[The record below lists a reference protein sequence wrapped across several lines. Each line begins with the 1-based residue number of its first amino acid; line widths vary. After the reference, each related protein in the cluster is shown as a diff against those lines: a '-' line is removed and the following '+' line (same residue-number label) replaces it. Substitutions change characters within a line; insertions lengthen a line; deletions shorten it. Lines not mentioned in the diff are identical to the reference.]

1 MVLPGKSGKLQLGG
15 TGSMSRTRGM
25 GAIGPVSGR
34 PAVLLLLLLLLL
46 TLTACSPTA
55 TSPSTSSRDN
65 VEQETA
71 VTQETTVPK
80 QAGIIDPTNDGWP
93 RAVRDA
99 FGDTVEIPAQPQRV
113 LTLSL
118 GLDEIVMA
126 LTGPERFVAISDIAR
141 SGYSNIVSLAEQVPA
156 TVINDLE
163 YILGLAPDILLLDG
177 MAQPELVAQARDA
190 GLTVF
195 ITDLHDTIGDH
206 LANIELMAY
215 ILGEEEAG
223 AALMAEVQR
232 RADHLA
238 ALVEAA
244 AAGQEK
250 PRVVHL
256 APNLYVPG
264 SATTSEEIITRAGG
278 INGATDSGLVG
289 WQQISLEKLV
299 EMAPDVIVHDEYDAD
314 RLHSEILE
322 HPAMAD
328 VPAVRHG
335 RIYEIPSRYLTTL
348 SFWNIR
354 GAEELARHLWP
365 DALGSVTFDDFD

>member
-1 MVLPGKSGKLQLGG
+1 MTEVMNVLDAWTRLPTGG
-15 TGSMSRTRGM
+15 RGRRR
-25 GAIGPVSGR
+25 R
-34 PAVLLLLLLLLL
+34 PAVLILPFLLILILA
-46 TLTACSPTA
+46 ACSPGSN
-55 TSPSTSSRDN
+55 TSSTSTPPSSTDAGR
-65 VEQETA
+65 EEAAQEDA
-71 VTQETTVPK
+71 AQDAPAAK
-80 QAGIIDPTNDGWP
+80 QAGIVDPDNHGWP

-99 FGDTVEIPAQPQRV
+99 FGEIVEIPAKPERV

-118 GLDEIVMA
+118 GLDEVVMA
-126 LTGPERFVAISDIAR
+126 LTGPERFAAISDIAR
-141 SGYSNIVSLAEQVPA
+141 SGYSNIVTQAEQVPA

-195 ITDLHDTIGDH
+195 ITDLHDTVGDH
-206 LANIELMAY
+206 LANIQLIAY

-223 AALMAEVQR
+223 AVLMEKVQQR
-232 RADHLA
+232 VDALA
-238 ALVEAA
+238 ALVEEAS
-244 AAGQEK
+244 AGQQK

-264 SATTSEEIITRAGG
+264 SATTSEEFITRAGG
-278 INGATDSGLVG
+278 INAVSEAGLVS

-299 EMAPDVIVHDEYDAD
+299 EMAPEVIVHDEYDAD
-314 RLHSEILE
+314 RLRSDILE

-328 VPAVRHG
+328 VPAVRDG

-365 DALGSVTFDDFD
+365 EALGSVIFEDFDW